1 MIIYVV
7 RWFGDDGYSTG
18 IHGLYTSDEL
28 AKSYLTAFN
37 EPDSIEWRDEKGI
50 EYGYSGD
57 RVAYTIECHTLYTDG
72 DPVSMLAT
80 AMLEGDPQA
89 IDLAQDVLTRGT

>member
-7 RWFGDDGYSTG
+7 KWFGDDGYSTG

-28 AKSYLTAFN
+28 AKSYLTA
-37 EPDSIEWRDEKGI
+37 EKGI